1 MNEADYDLL
10 GRLGVGE
17 ALLHY
22 GRVYSPLHIK
32 TYNVH
37 DRAEIRDVIP
47 DTEIASMTT
56 YWDSH
61 QKLLIPHRECVHN
74 GMCKDNCDFKL
85 RSGADFVASRLVN
98 TLLYDVADKT
108 AFVKL
113 LVQLDRPILGVLKD
127 NPTITPSV
135 RLSNCIKIK
144 FLRKALLVKS
154 FGITKAEYEMI
165 LKHPSFLKGGSKDA

>member
-1 MNEADYDLL
+1 MVNTLELANGNFVTMAVAEVTAVPYFELYDK
-10 GRLGVGE
+10 
-17 ALLHY
+17 AL
-22 GRVYSPLHIK
+22 
-32 TYNVH
+32 
-37 DRAEIRDVIP
+37 DRANYMNQVLFTQIISSMHRKSIP
-47 DTEIASMTT
+47 
-56 YWDSH
+56 
-61 QKLLIPHRECVHN
+61 N
-74 GMCKDNCDFKL
+74 GMCKDGCDFKL

-113 LVQLDRPILGVLKD
+113 LVQLDRPILEVLKD

-165 LKHPSFLKGGSKDA
+165 LKHPNFLKGGSRDA

>member
-1 MNEADYDLL
+1 MLFRSYDLL

-37 DRAEIRDVIP
+37 DRANIRDVIP
-47 DTEIASMTT
+47 DAEIASMVT

-61 QKLLIPHRECVHN
+61 RELLIPHRECASN
-74 GMCKDNCDFKL
+74 CMCKADCDFKI
-85 RSGADFVASRLVN
+85 RSSADFVASRLVN
-98 TLLYDVADKT
+98 TLLYDVPDKV

-113 LVQLDRPILGVLKD
+113 LVRLDRPIAEVLKE
-127 NPTITPSV
+127 NPTITSSV
-135 RLSNCIKIK
+135 RLTNCVKIK

-154 FGITKAEYEMI
+154 FGITKAEYDMI
-165 LKHPSFLKGGSKDA
+165 LKHPSFLKGGNADA